1 MSLVIILG
9 LCLPYFIGWMLLE
22 RLLCS
27 RHCSG
32 CGNRA
37 VNRGD
42 GAGGGPSS
50 LGAVFSSDFICSCTF
65 YSSYKSAFGVCF
77 RISHV
82 GDDTVITL
90 PFSLAPASPF

>member
-42 GAGGGPSS
+42 GAGGGALLSGS
-50 LGAVFSSDFICSCTF
+50 CLFLRFHLLVYILQFI
-65 YSSYKSAFGVCF
+65 
-77 RISHV
+77 
-82 GDDTVITL
+82 
-90 PFSLAPASPF
+90 

>member
-42 GAGGGPSS
+42 GAGGGGPPLWELS
-50 LGAVFSSDFICSCTF
+50 FPQ
-65 YSSYKSAFGVCF
+65 
-77 RISHV
+77 ISFARVHF
-82 GDDTVITL
+82 TVHIKVPL
-90 PFSLAPASPF
+90 V